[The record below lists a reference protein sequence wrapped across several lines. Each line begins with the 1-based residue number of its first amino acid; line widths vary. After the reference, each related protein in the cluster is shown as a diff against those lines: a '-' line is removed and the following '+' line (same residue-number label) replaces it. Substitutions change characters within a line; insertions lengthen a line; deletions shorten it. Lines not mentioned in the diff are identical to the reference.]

1 MRGFF
6 ITGTDTGIGKTWV
19 SQGLM
24 AALQEQGYRVGAM
37 KPIASGCR
45 PTEGGLRNDDA
56 LHLIH
61 QAKIPLSYGQ
71 VNPYAFEP
79 AIAPHIAAREA
90 GVEISLTRIRRLC
103 AELSSVTDI
112 TIVEGVG
119 GWLVPLNDDETVA

>member
-45 PTEGGLRNDDA
+45 PTEGGLRKDDGVHWV
-56 LHLIH
+56 LHSNPPRRS
-61 QAKIPLSYGQ
+61 AQ
-71 VNPYAFEP
+71 VSP
-79 AIAPHIAAREA
+79 
-90 GVEISLTRIRRLC
+90 
-103 AELSSVTDI
+103 
-112 TIVEGVG
+112 
-119 GWLVPLNDDETVA
+119 